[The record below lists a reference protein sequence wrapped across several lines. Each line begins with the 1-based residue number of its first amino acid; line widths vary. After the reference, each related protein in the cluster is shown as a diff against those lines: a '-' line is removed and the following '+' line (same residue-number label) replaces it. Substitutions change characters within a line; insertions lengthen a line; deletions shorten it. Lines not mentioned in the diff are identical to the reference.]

1 MPSADS
7 PGPSTGASQPER
19 TAIPQ
24 EAEAPHDME
33 RRMRW
38 AALLQRVFEVDAL
51 VCPRCGSTLRLVA
64 TIEDPWV
71 AQKILACLDLP
82 ARAPPLAPAAAE
94 AADPGPVEDFDQ
106 SPPYE
111 DP

>member
-1 MPSADS
+1 VAPPCDSSPRRRQSAC
-7 PGPSTGASQPER
+7 GGVF
-19 TAIPQ
+19 
-24 EAEAPHDME
+24 
-33 RRMRW
+33 
-38 AALLQRVFEVDAL
+38 AAAV
-51 VCPRCGSTLRLVA
+51 
-64 TIEDPWV
+64 EDPWV

-94 AADPGPVEDFDQ
+94 AADLDLVPVEDFDQ